1 MNDVLRAQRAYEAY
15 FEDAEGKTFDGRPM
29 PAWGDLGEA
38 VQRHW
43 AAAAA
48 ALDSSFP
55 RPELDPREAA
65 QVRHAL
71 DYENHVTAFLS
82 GHNQYMLVAKLA
94 RALGL

>member
-15 FEDAEGKTFDGRPM
+15 FEDAEGKTFDVARCLPG
-29 PAWGDLGEA
+29 ATWAA